1 MSKRKGVPRMKVKTK
16 SMTIEFTKLQK
27 RLIGTIQAKY
37 NQAMNSELN
46 SALVDIYEE
55 HGFTIEDIQ
64 DDYRIRPDLTG
75 LDLVPK
81 ASSMGSPGDVTIPG
95 DIVKE
100 IEKKE
105 AEKEKE
111 LNA

>member
-27 RLIGTIQAKY
+27 RLIAAIQAKY

-75 LDLVPK
+75 LDRITKV
-81 ASSMGSPGDVTIPG
+81 SSGDVTIPEG
-95 DIVKE
+95 ITKKID
-100 IEKKE
+100 KKE

-111 LNA
+111 LDA